1 MFSSRSMSGFLFP
14 HAGFSV
20 FSFHMPIL
28 VYAFWSSW
36 FLVLFTMRSQCMNM
50 LYLHAAIPVGFFKV
64 RTCYYMLLHFHELAI
79 VWLMFSLLF
88 LANPCTILLQ
98 INVLWLQSRSCFTA
112 IFVTWLCRAWVRTRG
127 LNFITP
133 WSCLQ
138 FVGNC
143 GSRAEVFSC

>member
-1 MFSSRSMSGFLFP
+1 
-14 HAGFSV
+14 
-20 FSFHMPIL
+20 
-28 VYAFWSSW
+28 
-36 FLVLFTMRSQCMNM
+36 MNM

-112 IFVTWLCRAWVRTRG
+112 IFVT
-127 LNFITP
+127 
-133 WSCLQ
+133 
-138 FVGNC
+138 
-143 GSRAEVFSC
+143 